1 MKRASTKIK
10 GWLAERRISV
20 IALAR
25 VAGIKREIM
34 SDTIWGRRN
43 NRDALQ
49 ALVDAGC
56 PVKWLGLPED
66 MKGKQAA

>member
-10 GWLAERRISV
+10 GWMAERRISV

-25 VAGIKREIM
+25 VAGIKRETM
-34 SDTIWGRRN
+34 SDTIWDRRN

-49 ALVDAGC
+49 ALINAGC
-56 PVKWLGLPED
+56 PVKWLALPAD
-66 MKGKQAA
+66 MKSKQAA